1 MINLPRKT
9 RQAIGIAGVLL
20 VTLSACSSG
29 EPKPDEVP
37 VESELPGPTGAES
50 DDPSAPEQAGP
61 TPRSQPDPAEV
72 AGHVQAR
79 IDAALSRIEEGD
91 RATAIDI
98 LTQLVEEPEGGYL
111 AAFNL
116 GVLYDRQ
123 GDGENAVRRYVQAL
137 QLEKDFSPALV
148 NLVRLYIRAGQ
159 ISEADAVA
167 RRMIDASPEN
177 LDHRAAQLEVTIAQ
191 GRYEDAVR
199 GARDILRKDERHV
212 EAMFQMARAN
222 VRLERYELGRS
233 ILTSALKLAP
243 ERADLYYLFGV
254 IEWELE
260 NTDGA
265 IANFEK
271 AVELQPFF
279 PEARNNLAVLLHEAG
294 DYPGAIAHLQKAV
307 EDFPEFKQAYVNLGN
322 SLKGAAKYGEAE
334 EAFKRAIAIDSAFA
348 DAHFNLGILY
358 LESEV
363 PGYEEIE
370 RYTKAIESFNAYRT
384 AARDRLSD
392 SDPVNAYIN
401 EANGAIEQARAREE
415 MLRRQ
420 QMLQQEQSEP
430 EDGDASNEDGGND
443 A

>member
-1 MINLPRKT
+1 MIKLPRTT
-9 RQAIGIAGVLL
+9 RRTLSIAGICLL
-20 VTLSACSSG
+20 TMSGCSTG
-29 EPKPDEVP
+29 EPQPDEVP
-37 VESELPGPTGAES
+37 VETEVPGPTGAQS
-50 DDPSAPEQAGP
+50 DDPSRPEQAAQS
-61 TPRSQPDPAEV
+61 RQQQPEPAEV

-79 IDAALSRIEEGD
+79 IDAAISRIDEGD
-91 RATAIDI
+91 HATAIDI
-98 LTQLVEEPEGGYL
+98 LSELVEEPEGGYL

-137 QLEKDFSPALV
+137 QLEPDFSPALV
-148 NLVRLYIRAGQ
+148 NLIRLYIRADQ
-159 ISEADAVA
+159 LSEADAVA
-167 RRMIDASPEN
+167 RRMIDARPDN
-177 LDHRAAQLEVTIAQ
+177 LDHRAAKLEVTIAQ
-191 GRYEDAVR
+191 GRFEDAVR

-222 VRLERYELGRS
+222 YRLERYELGRS

-243 ERADLYYLFGV
+243 ERADLFYLFGV

-307 EDFPEFKQAYVNLGN
+307 EDFPEFKEAYVNLGN

-334 EAFKRAIAIDSAFA
+334 AAFKRAIALDSGFA

-358 LESEV
+358 LESDV

-420 QMLQQEQSEP
+420 QMLQQQQSEP
-430 EDGDASNEDGGND
+430 EDGAETTDEGGDDA
-443 A
+443 

>member
-1 MINLPRKT
+1 MINLPRTT
-9 RQAIGIAGVLL
+9 RRALSVAGICLIAMSG
-20 VTLSACSSG
+20 CSTSTSQ
-29 EPKPDEVP
+29 PDAAP
-37 VESELPGPTGAES
+37 VEHELPGPSGAQP
-50 DDPSAPEQAGP
+50 DTPSRSEQA
-61 TPRSQPDPAEV
+61 SQTRRRQPEPAAV

-79 IDAALSRIEEGD
+79 IDAAISRVEEGD
-91 RATAIDI
+91 HATAIDI
-98 LTQLVEEPEGGYL
+98 LSGLVEEPEGGYL

-137 QLEKDFSPALV
+137 QLEPDFSPALV
-148 NLVRLYIRAGQ
+148 NLSRLYIRAGQ

-167 RRMIDASPEN
+167 RRMIDARPDN

-191 GRYEDAVR
+191 GRFEDAVR

-222 VRLERYELGRS
+222 FRLERYELGRS

-243 ERADLYYLFGV
+243 ERADLFYLFGV

-271 AVELQPFF
+271 AVDLQPFF

-294 DYPGAIAHLQKAV
+294 DFPGAISHLQKAV
-307 EDFPEFKQAYVNLGN
+307 EDFPEFKEAYVNLGN
-322 SLKGAAKYGEAE
+322 ALKGAAKYGEAE
-334 EAFKRAIAIDSAFA
+334 AAFNRAIAIDGGFA

-384 AARDRLSD
+384 ASRDRLSE

-420 QMLQQEQSEP
+420 QMLQQQQSEP
-430 EDGDASNEDGGND
+430 QDGTDTSEEGGDDA
-443 A
+443 

>member
-1 MINLPRKT
+1 MKMLPIWT
-9 RQAIGIAGVLL
+9 RQTIGALSALLL
-20 VTLSACSSG
+20 VAACSTTPS
-29 EPKPDEVP
+29 EPDVQPIEGGQSL
-37 VESELPGPTGAES
+37 ETGAQAES
-50 DDPSAPEQAGP
+50 IPSRERSGQEQRSESAPQK
-61 TPRSQPDPAEV
+61 V

-79 IDAALSRIEEGD
+79 IDAALARIEDGD
-91 RATAIDI
+91 SATAIDI
-98 LTQLVEEPEGGYL
+98 LSGLVEESEGGYL

-116 GVLYDRQ
+116 GVIYDRR

-137 QLEKDFSPALV
+137 QLEPDFSPALV
-148 NLVRLYIRAGQ
+148 NLIRVYTRAGQ
-159 ISEADAVA
+159 ISEADAAA
-167 RRMIDASPEN
+167 RRMIEARPEN

-191 GRYEDAVR
+191 GRFEDAVR
-199 GARDILRKDERHV
+199 GARDILRQDERHV

-222 VRLERYELGRS
+222 YRLERYELGRS
-233 ILTSALKLAP
+233 ILTSALKLSP
-243 ERADLYYLFGV
+243 ERADLFYLFGV
-254 IEWELE
+254 IEWALE

-294 DYPGAIAHLQKAV
+294 DYPGAIQHLKQAV
-307 EDFPEFKQAYVNLGN
+307 ADFPDFKEAHVNLGN
-322 SLKGAAKYGEAE
+322 SQKGVGEYGEAE
-334 EAFKRAIAIDSAFA
+334 ASFKRAIALDRGFA

-384 AARDRLSD
+384 AARDRMSS

-401 EANGAIEQARAREE
+401 EANGAIEQARARQE

-420 QMLQQEQSEP
+420 QMMQEEQSDP
-430 EDGDASNEDGGND
+430 DAETPQDGGDD